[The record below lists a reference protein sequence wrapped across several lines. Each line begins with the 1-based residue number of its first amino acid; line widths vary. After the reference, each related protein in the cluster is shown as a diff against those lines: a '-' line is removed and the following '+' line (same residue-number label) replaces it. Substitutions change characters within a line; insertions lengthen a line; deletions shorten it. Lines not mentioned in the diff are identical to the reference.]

1 MCSTYIDEKRYS
13 VLVDYL
19 ASCEES
25 NLGYSRVYPL
35 GATEN
40 EKRGI
45 RHQAALFVLKERVL
59 YYRTSDTM
67 AQICLKRMIAN
78 EKERTKII
86 RACHD
91 GVDGCHYGR
100 DKTRAKVRD

>member
-1 MCSTYIDEKRYS
+1 MYSTHIDEKRYS

-35 GATEN
+35 EVTEN

-45 RHQAALFVLKERVL
+45 HQQAALFVLKERVL
-59 YYRTSDTM
+59 YY
-67 AQICLKRMIAN
+67 
-78 EKERTKII
+78 
-86 RACHD
+86 
-91 GVDGCHYGR
+91 
-100 DKTRAKVRD
+100 